1 MVDRTGFQVGVCHS
15 ERFFNFEQLPVEP
28 DDLLCGEI
36 ISVGFVAF
44 DPGQRIVL
52 VSQCVVDLL
61 VRSFQIHIPVA
72 FDWDF
77 AVDGTPKLLLVAR

>member
-1 MVDRTGFQVGVCHS
+1 MSAGHRCHDDGEVGVDCTLLAVVDRTGFQVGVCHS

-44 DPGQRIVL
+44 DPGEGEVL
-52 VSQCVVDLL
+52 IGERVVDL
-61 VRSFQIHIPVA
+61 RGRG
-72 FDWDF
+72 F
-77 AVDGTPKLLLVAR
+77 AI